1 MSNIYSSTWILII
14 IDVTLFNSTYLPS
27 G

>member
-14 IDVTLFNSTYLPS
+14 IDVTLFNSIYLPS